1 MTMTQEAIHTAEC
14 VELLGDQSPDNVPNL
29 SVPTMYR
36 LTAEQVETVYECPHW
51 AHDIPRQLA
60 HR

>member
-1 MTMTQEAIHTAEC
+1 MTMTQEATHTAEC
-14 VELLGDQSPDNVPNL
+14 VELLGITPEAYRNAA
-29 SVPTMYR
+29 VPT
-36 LTAEQVETVYECPHW
+36 VERMTNTQLEIIYACPHW